1 MCQVNPGNSP
11 VSFHITTDICLHRQL
26 APWSPQ
32 AVSCRGG
39 DAPMEGQSGK
49 CLAFLS
55 GPARARGPCGQ
66 CAEGGVGEPVVCRL
80 WARRSLQG
88 AG

>member
-32 AVSCRGG
+32 AVSCRLWVATPPWKASRGSALLFSA
-39 DAPMEGQSGK
+39 APLG
-49 CLAFLS
+49 LVA
-55 GPARARGPCGQ
+55 
-66 CAEGGVGEPVVCRL
+66 PVVSVQR
-80 WARRSLQG
+80 G
-88 AG
+88 V